1 MHTFPP
7 LYDLFRYHDPPLT
20 PSAIS
25 TNARG
30 NVRGNPV
37 SPLLE
42 AVHGFCRR
50 LRFSLSFPLSFSL
63 YWLYWLP
70 RSETDDLIPC
80 RFTHRFL
87 RFRIIYQHIRYN
99 RFNCA
104 GLILSLSRTRSSL
117 GSFPSDWTWPRS
129 PPLFPWIES
138 KIASIREFL
147 SQNRYW
153 FGNVS
158 AAAWN
163 NPFLPPLLITILR
176 LWCIEI

>member
-1 MHTFPP
+1 MDLLPGKARANSLKMHTFPP
-7 LYDLFRYHDPPLT
+7 LYDLSF
-20 PSAIS
+20 AITVHPFS
-25 TNARG
+25 NFERD

-42 AVHGFCRR
+42 PSARI
-50 LRFSLSFPLSFSL
+50 LQTIPLSLSFSLFLSL

-87 RFRIIYQHIRYN
+87 RFRIIYQRIRYN
-99 RFNCA
+99 RFNYA

-129 PPLFPWIES
+129 SSLSMNRIKNSFDSGIFIPES
-138 KIASIREFL
+138 
-147 SQNRYW
+147 
-153 FGNVS
+153 
-158 AAAWN
+158 
-163 NPFLPPLLITILR
+163 ILV
-176 LWCIEI
+176 W